1 MAEYLLWS
9 GLLEPTDTA
18 LGCTSLRDDISQV
31 PSNFTLALEM
41 PSDTTVQWRL
51 DKSCT
56 NTHQGCELGKTTA
69 IFIPCMWPVPP
80 QLPSGASV
88 FPRTFLLTAASYSHS
103 TNTSICFMGSFF
115 FFLGTGM
122 PRHSA
127 GGVGTFLHSHMC
139 IHIHTYVHK
148 YIGTWSVSFAMRI
161 HTWVIEAEHSITLTI
176 YTKHA
181 LRRGSMVL
189 LMNILTRTVNT

>member
-18 LGCTSLRDDISQV
+18 LGCTSLWDDISQV
-31 PSNFTLALEM
+31 PSKFTLALEM

-103 TNTSICFMGSFF
+103 TNTSSICFMGSFF
-115 FFLGTGM
+115 FVFLGTRM

-127 GGVGTFLHSHMC
+127 GGVGTFLHSHMR

-148 YIGTWSVSFAMRI
+148 YIGTWSVSFAMLIR
-161 HTWVIEAEHSITLTI
+161 ES
-176 YTKHA
+176 
-181 LRRGSMVL
+181 
-189 LMNILTRTVNT
+189 